1 MNQLPLDVQLRIF
14 TDFVHRQFIQT
25 FRRFFMIKKSKFARS
40 FFTDKNLKKYKLIER
55 DCLELSQGK
64 RHFKDI
70 RLIGLEYPY
79 FTFHDKE
86 YADFMNMV
94 LQGLEDRTYQKGDE
108 LIEELQECYEVR
120 FVQEGTFDVG
130 FEVNRKKYY
139 KLRFGKSA
147 IIGGYQICFRSRYLF
162 TYKASSLLKTY
173 SLRLRMWTKIM

>member
-1 MNQLPLDVQLRIF
+1 M
-14 TDFVHRQFIQT
+14 
-25 FRRFFMIKKSKFARS
+25 
-40 FFTDKNLKKYKLIER
+40 
-55 DCLELSQGK
+55 ELSQGK
-64 RHFKDI
+64 RHFRDI
-70 RLIGLEYPY
+70 RLIGLDYPY

-86 YADFMNMV
+86 YADFINMV
-94 LQGLEDRTYQKGDE
+94 LQGLEDRTYQKGHQ

-162 TYKASSLLKTY
+162 TYKASSLLKAY
-173 SLRLRMWTKIM
+173 SLRLRMWIKIKQKYPAFIKSIREKFVDHYVNKIFRPMMKQKKLIIDLFDVRKDYT